1 MSGAGPVD
9 VLLVEDN
16 PDDAEF
22 TLRALRKA
30 NVALRVALVEDGVSG
45 LEFVFRTGAHA
56 ERAPA
61 PLPRVVLLDLKLP
74 KVDGLEVLRRIKSD
88 PRTRA
93 LPIVV
98 LTSSREQRDIREAFV
113 RGANS
118 YIVKPIEYAEL
129 IAKLGEL
136 VRYWLQLNESPRAA
150 A

>member
-1 MSGAGPVD
+1 MSDGSQID

-30 NVALRVALVEDGVSG
+30 NVALQIALVEDGVSA

-56 ERAPA
+56 ERMP
-61 PLPRVVLLDLKLP
+61 PTLPRVVLLDLKLP

-98 LTSSREQRDIREAFV
+98 LTSSREQRDIREAYV

-129 IAKLGEL
+129 IAKLGDL
-136 VRYWLQLNESPRAA
+136 VRYWLQLNETPTR
-150 A
+150 

>member
-1 MSGAGPVD
+1 MTQGATD

-30 NVALRVALVEDGVSG
+30 NVALGIALVEDGVSA
-45 LEFVFRTGAHA
+45 LEFVFRTGAYA
-56 ERAPA
+56 DRTPA
-61 PLPRVVLLDLKLP
+61 TLPRVVLLDLKLP

-98 LTSSREQRDIREAFV
+98 LTSSREQRDIHEAYV

-129 IAKLGEL
+129 IAKLGDL
-136 VRYWLQLNESPRAA
+136 VRYWLQLNETPGP
-150 A
+150 

>member
-1 MSGAGPVD
+1 MSEGAAID

-30 NVALRVALVEDGVSG
+30 NVALRVALVEDGVSA
-45 LEFVFRTGAHA
+45 LEFVFRTGSHA
-56 ERAPA
+56 ERTPA
-61 PLPRVVLLDLKLP
+61 TLPRVVLLDLKLP
-74 KVDGLEVLRRIKSD
+74 KIDGLEVLRRIKSD

-98 LTSSREQRDIREAFV
+98 LTSSREQRDIHDAYV
-113 RGANS
+113 HGANS

-129 IAKLGEL
+129 IAKLGDL
-136 VRYWLQLNESPRAA
+136 VRYWLQLNETPRT
-150 A
+150 

>member
-1 MSGAGPVD
+1 MSEAAID

-30 NVALRVALVEDGVSG
+30 NVALRIALVDDGVSA

-56 ERAPA
+56 ERMP
-61 PLPRVVLLDLKLP
+61 PTLPRVVLLDLKVP

-98 LTSSREQRDIREAFV
+98 LTSSREQRDIREAYV

-129 IAKLGEL
+129 IAKLGDL
-136 VRYWLQLNESPRAA
+136 VRYWLQLNETPRGA
-150 A
+150 